1 MSSQKWLSQQQEGGV
16 PGPGVGGGLLGG
28 MWEGSGAGARAH
40 IHVHASLF
48 IFQQEEAGR
57 ARLPPPTPLGQTEDW
72 ASEETLWSNSEN
84 GTKPHRAPGRGG
96 AVRSRRGTHTSWRE
110 TEAEADVDRHPRR
123 RPLRPRLSEGPLG
136 GCAEPRHC
144 PRRLPP
150 PPSLPLRPDGE
161 GSSHVLPSQGMT
173 VKGPDC
179 QMNKLR
185 RVPLT
190 MGSHRMSLRFC
201 FVFEARLTPPWSF
214 HHSPEYLSPLLLD
227 SELPEDRGQPQRLTV
242 LDT

>member
-1 MSSQKWLSQQQEGGV
+1 MGQSRTGRRDGEVQSDPAVEPTRAGEKLRRKRTWTATRDAARSVRDCPKGPLAAARS
-16 PGPGVGGGLLGG
+16 PGTV
-28 MWEGSGAGARAH
+28 RA
-40 IHVHASLF
+40 VSP
-48 IFQQEEAGR
+48 
-57 ARLPPPTPLGQTEDW
+57 LPPP
-72 ASEETLWSNSEN
+72 S
-84 GTKPHRAPGRGG
+84 
-96 AVRSRRGTHTSWRE
+96 
-110 TEAEADVDRHPRR
+110 
-123 RPLRPRLSEGPLG
+123 
-136 GCAEPRHC
+136 
-144 PRRLPP
+144 
-150 PPSLPLRPDGE
+150 PSDGE